1 MDLFNKKLVKQL
13 KEENEHLRKT
23 VAPPQ
28 ILRVYEG
35 DCEQLVA
42 QIRYEQNVP
51 AEIIKRRLSA
61 QLADIMIERELIEY
75 DVDYDPRTMTNV
87 LAARVFVG
95 KRR

>member
-13 KEENEHLRKT
+13 KEENEQLRRT
-23 VAPPQ
+23 IAPPQ

-42 QIRYEQNVP
+42 QIRFEENVP
-51 AEIIKRRLSA
+51 AEIIKRRLA
-61 QLADIMIERELIEY
+61 GQLANIIIERELIDY
-75 DVDYDPRTMTNV
+75 NVDYDPRTMTNC
-87 LAARVFVG
+87 LTARVFVG